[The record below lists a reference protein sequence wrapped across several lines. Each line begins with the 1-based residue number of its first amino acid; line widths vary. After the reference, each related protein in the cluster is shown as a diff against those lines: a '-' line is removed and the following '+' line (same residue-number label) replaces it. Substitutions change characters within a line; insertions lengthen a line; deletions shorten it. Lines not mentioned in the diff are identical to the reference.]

1 MTRDRTADMKQS
13 IGLEPP
19 VRRLFVFREHCEIS
33 MIEKKSRP
41 ESRQK
46 KSSGKADNGDQTSSF
61 KQAGINVMMAS
72 TVDEKEE
79 LEDDLDPVR
88 KPSAMRIKSGYR
100 LASGRNAAAG
110 TGTFKRG
117 RKVSKINVQGRPAA
131 EKRDRNVPIWDDSLA
146 GLELQRKKD
155 SRTVMFREI
164 NFVNIRAIPPTP
176 DIITVAVK
184 KHVPTA
190 LKKRTYT
197 VARLVDT
204 RMEPPPDVYTSE
216 FHGARVDEKGEL
228 IAHSILG
235 DEDLAL
241 SNWEKEMTIRRHNQK
256 LLAAQLGRSEGE
268 LLMCKSDGYV
278 EKAAAITLLDKGL
291 SPKLHPDNCFWTL
304 QASQGTHQILSARWW
319 NPVPLEGLQLFN
331 ALELKGNAVFPQ
343 KNSFAEEELGKGD
356 KSALQSKE
364 GNPVIARVPCLL
376 PSGTQGGQEE
386 AKTIED
392 GPALCIGG
400 TILRWTGQHGN
411 IRERKPKSIAK
422 TTIYRDLFTEHKGYQ
437 DSNNAVKSYSTCDR
451 SQSLCSCGNDL
462 DCEIENTFQ
471 TGKKERY
478 SSRNGR
484 TIFKSLFSKKSEE
497 ISCCHSDNVA
507 KEMRIIVQGK
517 VGQVV
522 PINAVL
528 ENVGTTAIKFHW
540 LLPSVILPRDK
551 LYVPM
556 IFRSQHPG
564 IFTETW
570 SLKTSPELEGGADIR
585 FIFKGLARL
594 EEDFTHDV
602 ASFEFYYHAMSVSG
616 LQLLYSMIAVE
627 TGVASGEV
635 TSVNQGEATQY
646 DNVVSVAELRQ
657 MLLSLPDSDESNFQ
671 ASSTT
676 TTPTLDEEEKV
687 DGDRKEGL
695 LRQLYIDLQCLSF
708 QPLLNVE
715 SVDQR
720 KYQYGLLQA
729 GVDQTVD
736 SSHYLSLFYDLLP
749 KEQPNNKEEEEED
762 DKIKIQKGAKAKPKA
777 EKQSKVIKSA
787 KGASPVEKN
796 APIASPG
803 IPPEE
808 EDILVFSPVS
818 KYRNLTKEKKD
829 EQVLAMYDEKMYLE
843 VYQMLGTTVEAMC
856 DLLAAFQ

>member
-1 MTRDRTADMKQS
+1 MHLQVVGMLLLALEHSSVGVRCLRLMCKE
-13 IGLEPP
+13 GL
-19 VRRLFVFREHCEIS
+19 
-33 MIEKKSRP
+33 
-41 ESRQK
+41 RQ
-46 KSSGKADNGDQTSSF
+46 
-61 KQAGINVMMAS
+61 
-72 TVDEKEE
+72 
-79 LEDDLDPVR
+79 
-88 KPSAMRIKSGYR
+88 
-100 LASGRNAAAG
+100 RNG
-110 TGTFKRG
+110 TGMSRFGTTVWLDWSCSER
-117 RKVSKINVQGRPAA
+117 RIQGL
-131 EKRDRNVPIWDDSLA
+131 W
-146 GLELQRKKD
+146 
-155 SRTVMFREI
+155 
-164 NFVNIRAIPPTP
+164 
-176 DIITVAVK
+176 
-184 KHVPTA
+184 
-190 LKKRTYT
+190 RTYT

-235 DEDLAL
+235 DVESYLHQARLRGDIIVDKPAPSVPNIKKCRQLENVPSNPKLREDLAL

-304 QASQGTHQILSARWW
+304 QASQGTHQILSTLTRTERGCPLF
-319 NPVPLEGLQLFN
+319 PVMSGDADSIAAIKGRPDGGILCHWKDSKYLSERIEASQGKIVIANNVLFN

-386 AKTIED
+386 AKTMSSTQKRLFGNGGDEEKQTLRED

-540 LLPSVILPRDK
+540 LV
-551 LYVPM
+551 
-556 IFRSQHPG
+556 
-564 IFTETW
+564 
-570 SLKTSPELEGGADIR
+570 
-585 FIFKGLARL
+585 
-594 EEDFTHDV
+594 
-602 ASFEFYYHAMSVSG
+602 
-616 LQLLYSMIAVE
+616 
-627 TGVASGEV
+627 
-635 TSVNQGEATQY
+635 
-646 DNVVSVAELRQ
+646 
-657 MLLSLPDSDESNFQ
+657 
-671 ASSTT
+671 
-676 TTPTLDEEEKV
+676 
-687 DGDRKEGL
+687 
-695 LRQLYIDLQCLSF
+695 
-708 QPLLNVE
+708 
-715 SVDQR
+715 
-720 KYQYGLLQA
+720 
-729 GVDQTVD
+729 
-736 SSHYLSLFYDLLP
+736 
-749 KEQPNNKEEEEED
+749 
-762 DKIKIQKGAKAKPKA
+762 
-777 EKQSKVIKSA
+777 
-787 KGASPVEKN
+787 
-796 APIASPG
+796 
-803 IPPEE
+803 
-808 EDILVFSPVS
+808 
-818 KYRNLTKEKKD
+818 
-829 EQVLAMYDEKMYLE
+829 
-843 VYQMLGTTVEAMC
+843 
-856 DLLAAFQ
+856 